1 MGRSFQDIYLL
12 ANNSVAL
19 GFRKEER
26 VPANLRF
33 LFVKQ
38 TVKELDDIISN
49 ALGENNKREDKTD
62 KDEDNGVSPSNDRF
76 YRDLKERKCF

>member
-26 VPANLRF
+26 VPVNLRF
-33 LFVKQ
+33 LFVKRM
-38 TVKELDDIISN
+38 VKELDDINSN
-49 ALGENNKREDKTD
+49 ALGENDKREDKKD

-76 YRDLKERKCF
+76 YRDLNERKCF